1 MVTVTAGSSRV
12 AQGREAAQVGK
23 QHRDLAPLGCE
34 GVLCIGESLH
44 DVGRYEPLELTLQ
57 LLQPL
62 VGSRQQALES
72 FVFAA
77 TEEDERGQAQEND
90 GPERDKNRGQRT
102 HSSNIASLTVALAKA
117 ATPMASSSAAG
128 PSSLPRV
135 RVISWIDE
143 GV

>member
-1 MVTVTAGSSRV
+1 MTAGSSRV
-12 AQGREAAQVGK
+12 AQSREATQVGK

-34 GVLCIGESLH
+34 DVICIGESLH
-44 DVGRYEPLELTLQ
+44 NVSRHEALELTLQ

-62 VGSRQQALES
+62 VSGRQESLES

-77 TEEDERGQAQEND
+77 TEEGEHCQAQESD
-90 GPERDKNRGQRT
+90 GPERGKDRGQRN
-102 HSSNIASLTVALAKA
+102 HSSNMASLTVAFANA

-128 PSSLPRV
+128 PSSAPRA
-135 RVISWIDE
+135 RVVCWIDA